1 MPPTFNRKLRSSLN
15 VHVPAVIVCV
25 DAVVFA
31 KVRFEPFAVLPA
43 YSCITVFVTRVVLE
57 TLAFPRAVTLEIVA
71 PSGMSDV
78 SNVKY
83 TEAVELAFRLNL
95 AYVVDVASVYARS
108 IGLPESIV
116 MLVSPV
122 YPLGTNVTL
131 AIYSPRYV

>member
-1 MPPTFNRKLRSSLN
+1 MPPTFNLKFRSSLN

-25 DAVVFA
+25 DAVVDA
-31 KVRFEPFAVLPA
+31 NVRFEPLAVVLE
-43 YSCITVFVTRVVLE
+43 YNCMTVLVTRVVLE

-95 AYVVDVASVYARS
+95 AYVV
-108 IGLPESIV
+108 ESAFV
-116 MLVSPV
+116 
-122 YPLGTNVTL
+122 
-131 AIYSPRYV
+131 